1 MFFIS
6 YETALAAVFKLFCN
20 YLTLFY
26 DFLNCF
32 AAASNFLQLLK
43 TFLES
48 VICWFCLLIA
58 ECSVNQFKVF
68 K

>member
-43 TFLES
+43 TVLES
-48 VICWFCLLIA
+48 VVTGFVYLLRNA
-58 ECSVNQFKVF
+58 V
-68 K
+68 